1 MTQHALIPQQTFS
14 LRIEKGFNEYNEE
27 IEQLTNTGFYIVY
40 TALWNAEQ
48 LSFKEKQVAANAI
61 REFLQQS
68 NNHRKAFAELVQR
81 VLMARQ
87 YINCHP
93 GTYAPIPSR
102 WFDPANTKGFAG
114 TAKWF
119 QSLEEMRA
127 SILDYKEPL
136 KVFSEAVLQTIQTNS
151 AKYFHTCREYFITKR
166 SQGLLNLYLSVIANI
181 RMSREW

>member
-1 MTQHALIPQQTFS
+1 MTQHALLPQQTFY
-14 LRIEKGFNEYNEE
+14 LRIEKGINEYNAE
-27 IEQLTNTGFYIVY
+27 IEQLTNTAWYIVY

-48 LSFKEKQVAANAI
+48 LSFKEKQIAANAI

-68 NNHRKAFAELVQR
+68 NNHRKAFNEFVQR

-102 WFDPANTKGFAG
+102 WFDPSNKKGFVG

-119 QSLEEMRA
+119 QSLEEMRE

-136 KVFSEAVLQTIQTNS
+136 KVFSAAIVETIDAFS
-151 AKYFHTCREYFITKR
+151 PMLFHEWRNYFIAKR
-166 SQGLLNLYLSVIANI
+166 SQGLLNLYLSVIANVKMI
-181 RMSREW
+181 

>member
-1 MTQHALIPQQTFS
+1 MIQHALLPQQTFS
-14 LRIEKGFNEYNEE
+14 LRIEKGIGEYNAE
-27 IEQLTNTGFYIVY
+27 IEQLANTAWYIVY

-48 LSFKEKQVAANAI
+48 LSFKEKQIATNAI

-68 NNHRKAFAELVQR
+68 NNHRKAFNEFVQR

-102 WFDPANTKGFAG
+102 WFDASNKKGFAG

-119 QSLEEMRA
+119 RSLEDMRG
-127 SILDYKEPL
+127 SILDFKEPL
-136 KVFSEAVLQTIQTNS
+136 KVFSQAVLQTMNACS
-151 AKYFHTCREYFITKR
+151 AKEFHAWRVYFIGKKC
-166 SQGLLNLYLSVIANI
+166 QGLLNLYLSILANYQLLN
-181 RMSREW
+181 